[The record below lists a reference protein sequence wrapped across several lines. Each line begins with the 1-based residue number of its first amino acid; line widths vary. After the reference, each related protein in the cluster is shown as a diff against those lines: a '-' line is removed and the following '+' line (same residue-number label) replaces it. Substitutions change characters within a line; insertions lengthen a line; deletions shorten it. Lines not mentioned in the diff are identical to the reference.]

1 MVALL
6 GSEEGCQ
13 GGERTASVV
22 VTAEVFG
29 LNLQVCH
36 SHSPLFDLCVELTP
50 IFTPTHPNIIRLRPT
65 RLDEDPPITRIPR
78 ALSDMIR
85 HPETH

>member
-1 MVALL
+1 MVALR
-6 GSEEGCQ
+6 GGEESGQ
-13 GGERTASVV
+13 GGERTVSVV

-50 IFTPTHPNIIRLRPT
+50 ISTPTHPNIIRLRPT
-65 RLDEDPPITRIPR
+65 RREGILPEIPNPQ
-78 ALSDMIR
+78 ASSDNR
-85 HPETH
+85 HPDTL

>member
-6 GSEEGCQ
+6 GGEEGCQ
-13 GGERTASVV
+13 GGERTLSVV

-50 IFTPTHPNIIRLRPT
+50 ISTPTDPNIIRLRPT
-65 RLDEDPPITRIPR
+65 RREGILPEIPNPQ
-78 ALSDMIR
+78 ASSDNNR
-85 HPETH
+85 HPDTL